1 MANLKIGDIVYAI
14 YDDDIITKGT
24 VQEYMGESEKNIN
37 MYKIDVGYGPVPN
50 IYLEQNL
57 FRTKTEAA
65 AEVKRRRD
73 NAIKR
78 YMNEITDVSSL
89 VSFCLNHCV
98 ACAEE
103 YTNWNAREAV
113 KIKAKEL
120 GLTLNIEW

>member
-37 MYKIDVGYGPVPN
+37 TYKIDVGYGPVPN

-65 AEVKRRRD
+65 VEVKRRRD

-78 YMNEITDVSSL
+78 YMSEITDVSSL